1 MRYEWG
7 IRQVV
12 YQDLDPR
19 ARGQILGGNIA
30 RLLGLDE
37 S

>member
-12 YQDLDPR
+12 YQDLSVADK
-19 ARGQILGGNIA
+19 ALVLGGTIA
-30 RLLGLDE
+30 GVLGL